1 MRRNLIGMTVVLA
14 SWLWWL
20 PSIAT
25 AQERLVAKPLV
36 AKQLAALPAGP
47 LFWRIEN
54 FRTVA
59 QAEAAAGPTGLIGE
73 SGGKI
78 WLFTLGL
85 AGRSSADDTKVAEIG
100 PLPPVV
106 ATKYLLRITETTG
119 APGRMTRVHTHPGV
133 EAFHVL
139 AGEMS
144 QRTSRGVT
152 RLGTGQSAVGS
163 GTDTPVQ
170 NSSSGS
176 TDLHMLVMHVVDAT
190 RPFSSPATFP

>member
-1 MRRNLIGMTVVLA
+1 MKRILIGMTVVLA
-14 SWLWWL
+14 WGLLSL
-20 PSIAT
+20 PSIAM

-36 AKQLAALPAGP
+36 VKKLADLPAGP

-59 QAEAAAGPTGLIGE
+59 QAQAAAGPTGLVAE

-78 WLFTLGL
+78 WLFTLGP
-85 AGRSSADDTKVAEIG
+85 AGRSSADGTKVAEIG

-106 ATKYLLRITETTG
+106 APQYLLRITETTG

-133 EAFHVL
+133 EAFYVL

-144 QRTSRGVT
+144 QRTPRGVT

-163 GTDTPVQ
+163 DADTPLQ

-190 RPFSSPATFP
+190 KPFLSPATLP

>member
-1 MRRNLIGMTVVLA
+1 MKRILIGMTVVLA
-14 SWLWWL
+14 SWLL
-20 PSIAT
+20 PLIAM
-25 AQERLVAKPLV
+25 AQQMLVAKPLV
-36 AKQLAALPAGP
+36 AKKVAELPAGP
-47 LFWRIEN
+47 LYWRIEN

-59 QAEAAAGPTGLIGE
+59 QAQAAAGPTGLVAE

-78 WLFTLGL
+78 WLFTLGP
-85 AGRSSADDTKVAEIG
+85 AGRSTADGTKVAEVG

-106 ATKYLLRITETTG
+106 ATQYLLRITETTG
-119 APGRMTRVHTHPGV
+119 APGSMTRVHTHPGV

-139 AGEMS
+139 AGEQS
-144 QRTSRGVT
+144 QRTLRGVT

-163 GTDTPVQ
+163 GANTIVQ

-190 RPFSSPATFP
+190 KPFSSPATFP

>member
-1 MRRNLIGMTVVLA
+1 MKRLLIGLTVVSL
-14 SWLWWL
+14 SGLSSL
-20 PSIAT
+20 PSIAA
-25 AQERLVAKPLV
+25 AQDRLVAKPLV
-36 AKQLAALPAGP
+36 AKQLEALPAGP

-59 QAEAAAGPTGLIGE
+59 LAHAAAGTSGLVAE
-73 SGGKI
+73 SGGKT
-78 WLFTLGL
+78 WLFTLGP
-85 AGRSSADDTKVAEIG
+85 AGESSTDGTKVAEIG
-100 PLPPVV
+100 PLPAVV

-119 APGRMTRVHTHPGV
+119 PPGSKTRVHTHPGV
-133 EAFHVL
+133 EAFYVL

-144 QRTSRGVT
+144 QRTPRGVT
-152 RLGTGQSAVGS
+152 HLGTGQAAVGS

>member
-1 MRRNLIGMTVVLA
+1 MKRILVGLTVVSVWGLL
-14 SWLWWL
+14 SL
-20 PSIAT
+20 PSIAM

-36 AKQLAALPAGP
+36 AKNLAALPAGP
-47 LFWRIEN
+47 LYWRIEN

-59 QAEAAAGPTGLIGE
+59 QAEAAAGPTGLVAE
-73 SGGKI
+73 SAGKV
-78 WLFTLGL
+78 WLFTLGP
-85 AGRSSADDTKVAEIG
+85 AGGSSADGIKVVEIG

-106 ATKYLLRITETTG
+106 ATQYLLRITETTG
-119 APGRMTRVHTHPGV
+119 APGSKTRVHTHPGV
-133 EAFHVL
+133 EAFYVL
-139 AGEMS
+139 AGEQS
-144 QRTSRGVT
+144 QRTPRGVT
-152 RLGTGQSAVGS
+152 HLGTGQAAVGS